1 MPAHIGTF
9 GVCPTAQTDTKA
21 NPKRANFPNALFVDN
36 LRGQYLSITRNK
48 LSLGQI
54 KSTMATTKISVSTF
68 GEQLRTLREQ
78 ASLSLR
84 DVASE
89 IGIDT
94 SLLGKIER
102 NERPATK
109 EQIKQVALFFKVNE
123 KQLVKETVSDMI
135 AYKIIEEEV
144 DIDTLKVA
152 ERKVEYLKTTAKT
165 K

>member
-1 MPAHIGTF
+1 MSMIKDMLP
-9 GVCPTAQTDTKA
+9 
-21 NPKRANFPNALFVDN
+21 
-36 LRGQYLSITRNK
+36 
-48 LSLGQI
+48 LGQN

-68 GEQLRTLREQ
+68 GEQLRILREQ

-84 DVASE
+84 DVASA

-109 EQIKQVALFFKVNE
+109 EQIKQVAIFFNVNE
-123 KQLVKETVSDMI
+123 KHLVKETVSDMI

-152 ERKVEYLKTTAKT
+152 ERKVEYLKTKT